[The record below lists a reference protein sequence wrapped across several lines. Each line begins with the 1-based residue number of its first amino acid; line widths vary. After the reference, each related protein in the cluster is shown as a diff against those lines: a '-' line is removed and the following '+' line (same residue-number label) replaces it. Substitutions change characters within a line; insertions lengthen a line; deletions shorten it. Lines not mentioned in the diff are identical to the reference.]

1 MKYYETYDSRY
12 KTAHENG
19 FLWMEPNFD
28 NIILETIEKYDI
40 DKDAEILDMGCGEGR
55 NCLHLLK
62 LGYNITGT
70 DCSTEAIETCKK
82 LAQERGLEGKFCV
95 IDSVANEDPKKYD
108 FIYSIAVLHMLLTDE
123 DRLNFLEN
131 LKNSLKSNGIAMIAV
146 EGDGKKESATK
157 IEDTFQE
164 RDFTIDN
171 KTIKIAAISL
181 RIVNWEKLNQ
191 ELETAGLEVIDSFVS
206 DGIDDFDNS
215 MIAIVRRK

>member
-1 MKYYETYDSRY
+1 MKYYETYDKRY
-12 KTAHENG
+12 KTVHENG

-28 NIILETIEKYDI
+28 NIILETMEKYGI
-40 DKDAEILDMGCGEGR
+40 DKTAKILDMGCGEGR

-62 LGYNITGT
+62 LGYDVTGT
-70 DCSTEAIETCKK
+70 DCSSEAIKTCEN
-82 LAQERGLEGKFCV
+82 LAKERRLNGKFNV
-95 IDSVANEDPKKYD
+95 VDSVSNEDANKYD

-131 LKNSLKSNGIAMIAV
+131 LKNSLKPNGIAMLAV

-181 RIVNWEKLNQ
+181 RIVNWEKLNE
-191 ELETAGLEVIDSFVS
+191 ELESAGLEVIDSFVS
-206 DGIDDFDNS
+206 DGIDDFDDS